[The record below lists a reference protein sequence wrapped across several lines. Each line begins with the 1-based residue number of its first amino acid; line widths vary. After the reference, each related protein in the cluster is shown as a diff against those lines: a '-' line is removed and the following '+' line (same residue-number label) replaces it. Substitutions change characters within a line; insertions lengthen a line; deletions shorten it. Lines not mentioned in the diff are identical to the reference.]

1 MLSLRLVRHIED
13 HAEEITDRI
22 VRAIHAHAELKSY
35 QRLAEAELR
44 ARIRHLCRHLGE
56 WLQQDADLTVAHEF
70 EDLGRRRWRE
80 GVPLAEVLLV
90 MKLWKQQ
97 LLAHVREEIWGGSA
111 IELHG
116 GEELAFRLMSFFD
129 QGAIELVRGYE
140 AERFGKAAPPDA
152 LPARRSTHGAGRSWL
167 SFGRK
172 KKLDAAGVGP
182 RT

>member
-35 QRLAEAELR
+35 QRLAAPELR

-56 WLQQDADLTVAHEF
+56 WLQQDAHLAVAHEF

-90 MKLWKQQ
+90 LKLWKEQ
-97 LLAHVREEIWGGSA
+97 LISHVREEIWGGNA
-111 IELHG
+111 IDLHG

-129 QGAIELVRGYE
+129 QGALELVRGYE
-140 AERFGKAAPPDA
+140 SERFGKAAPHDA
-152 LPARRSTHGAGRSWL
+152 LPARAGTHALRAGWL
-167 SFGRK
+167 SFAK
-172 KKLDAAGVGP
+172 KKRNAAGATP
-182 RT
+182 RG